1 MLTDSGSEIG
11 IRYEL
16 KDGKNGGYSLVY
28 GMTAQKFI
36 VDNFHL
42 IADVD

>member
-11 IRYEL
+11 IKYEL
-16 KDGKNGGYSLVY
+16 MDVKNGGYSLVY
-28 GMTAQKFI
+28 GITAQKFI
-36 VDNFHL
+36 VDNLHL